1 MLQPIKNPRLW
12 LRKYYLK
19 DSNSKLSK
27 RIHYTTMQNTSI
39 QDGKNNESQKLED
52 TSSTKTDWLENI
64 SSFRSKIK
72 YFFEHKLRPSTAESI
87 GWLGIVLLHA
97 SLIPTFLAIMAGI
110 TDKMPPIDLVLF
122 MWAALVLFFVRSAIL
137 KDTVNLLTI
146 GAGFIV
152 NAVFLALILFK

>member
-1 MLQPIKNPRLW
+1 
-12 LRKYYLK
+12 
-19 DSNSKLSK
+19 
-27 RIHYTTMQNTSI
+27 MQNTSI

>member
-1 MLQPIKNPRLW
+1 M
-12 LRKYYLK
+12 
-19 DSNSKLSK
+19 
-27 RIHYTTMQNTSI
+27 
-39 QDGKNNESQKLED
+39 ED

>member
-1 MLQPIKNPRLW
+1 
-12 LRKYYLK
+12 
-19 DSNSKLSK
+19 
-27 RIHYTTMQNTSI
+27 
-39 QDGKNNESQKLED
+39 
-52 TSSTKTDWLENI
+52 
-64 SSFRSKIK
+64 
-72 YFFEHKLRPSTAESI
+72 
-87 GWLGIVLLHA
+87 
-97 SLIPTFLAIMAGI
+97 MAGI